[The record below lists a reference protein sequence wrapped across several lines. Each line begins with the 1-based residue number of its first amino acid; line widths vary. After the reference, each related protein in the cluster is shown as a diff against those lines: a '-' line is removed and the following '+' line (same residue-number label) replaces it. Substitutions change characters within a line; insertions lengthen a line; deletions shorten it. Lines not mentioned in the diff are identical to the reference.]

1 MEYMCNFVYI
11 IIFKNREIMKNQT
24 IYKVGQYYTYK
35 NENPSKIIEVR
46 KGKYTFIK
54 LKNGNLVSVC
64 K

>member
-1 MEYMCNFVYI
+1 
-11 IIFKNREIMKNQT
+11 MKT

-35 NENPSKIIEVR
+35 NEKPSKIIEVIR
-46 KGKYTFIK
+46 GKYNFIK

>member
-1 MEYMCNFVYI
+1 
-11 IIFKNREIMKNQT
+11 MKNNKT

-35 NENPSKIIEVR
+35 KENASKIIEVR

-54 LKNGNLVSVC
+54 LENGNLVSVC